1 MHLTPSLYI
10 YISPIIYNI
19 VLKNNSSVIMRS
31 GRGGDSTVV
40 SGSTR
45 PLTYAEQLQRQ
56 EAAMGEEGK

>member
-1 MHLTPSLYI
+1 
-10 YISPIIYNI
+10 
-19 VLKNNSSVIMRS
+19 MRS